1 MSSDR
6 IGSVLLCAS
15 LLLSAT
21 GAYAQDVVDQKGIE
35 DAVRAAEAEAADFAA
50 EVAARAEAYAEEARA
65 LTDSVQGRWGETGAP
80 IVTKDPLDLD
90 AMVAEAGAIGAAR
103 EGTSGPAGVLVF
115 VSFSMPEHS
124 LRQLVLDAHR
134 AEVPVLLQG
143 FVGGSLKETATRMQA
158 LLGPGAG
165 QDLLGGVVI
174 DPRAFRIFRVT
185 EVPAFMATGAPLP
198 DCDGLDCSAPP
209 PPHDR
214 IAGNMS
220 LGAALSALASEGT
233 EAVPQALA
241 ALKRSETR
249 P

>member
-6 IGSVLLCAS
+6 IGVAILCAS

-21 GAYAQDVVDQKGIE
+21 PGQAQDGIDQKAIE
-35 DAVRAAEAEAADFAA
+35 EAAREAETEAAAFAA
-50 EVAARAEAYAEEARA
+50 EVAARAEAYTEEARA
-65 LTDSVQGRWGETGAP
+65 LTYSVHGRWGETAASA
-80 IVTKDPLDLD
+80 VTSGPLNLD
-90 AMVAEAGAIGAAR
+90 AMVADAGAISAAR
-103 EGTSGPAGVLVF
+103 EEASGPVGILVF
-115 VSFSMPEHS
+115 VSFSMPEES
-124 LRQLVLDAHR
+124 LRQLVLDAHK
-134 AEVPVLLQG
+134 AQVPVLLQG
-143 FVGGSLKETATRMQA
+143 FVGGSLKETAARMRA
-158 LLGPGAG
+158 LLGADTG

-185 EVPAFMATGAPLP
+185 DVPAFIATSAPLP

-220 LGAALSALASEGT
+220 LGAALSGLASEGS
-233 EAVPQALA
+233 EAALQARA
-241 ALKRSETR
+241 ALKRWETR

>member
-1 MSSDR
+1 VFSDR
-6 IGSVLLCAS
+6 IRSVILCAS

-21 GAYAQDVVDQKGIE
+21 AAYAQDAVDQKRIE
-35 DAVRAAEAEAADFAA
+35 EAVREAETEAAAFAA

-65 LTDSVQGRWGETGAP
+65 LTDSVHGQWGETAAP
-80 IVTKDPLDLD
+80 SVASEPVDLD
-90 AMVAEAGAIGAAR
+90 AMVADAGAIRAAR
-103 EGTSGPAGVLVF
+103 QEASSPAGVLVF
-115 VSFSMPEHS
+115 VSFSIPEES

-143 FVGGSLKETATRMQA
+143 FVGGSLKETATRMRT
-158 LLGPGAG
+158 LLGADTG

-185 EVPAFMATGAPLP
+185 EVPAFLATSAPLP
-198 DCDGLDCSAPP
+198 DCDGLDCAAPP

-220 LGAALSALASEGT
+220 LGAALSALASEGI
-233 EAVPQALA
+233 EAVPQARA
-241 ALKRSETR
+241 ALTRWETR

>member
-6 IGSVLLCAS
+6 IGVGILCAS

-21 GAYAQDVVDQKGIE
+21 PGQAQDGIDQKAIE
-35 DAVRAAEAEAADFAA
+35 EAVRDAESEAAAFAA

-65 LTDSVQGRWGETGAP
+65 LTDAVHGRRGETATSA
-80 IVTKDPLDLD
+80 VASDPLNLD
-90 AMVAEAGAIGAAR
+90 AMVADAGAISTAR
-103 EGTSGPAGVLVF
+103 QETSGPAGVLVF
-115 VSFSMPEHS
+115 VSFSMPEQS

-134 AEVPVLLQG
+134 AQVPVLLQG
-143 FVGGSLKETATRMQA
+143 FVGGSLKETATRMRA
-158 LLGPGAG
+158 LLGADTG

-185 EVPAFMATGAPLP
+185 DVPAFVATSASLP
-198 DCDGLDCSAPP
+198 DCDGLDCDAPP

-220 LGAALSALASEGT
+220 LSAALSALASEGT
-233 EAVPQALA
+233 EAVPQARA
-241 ALKRSETR
+241 ALKRSEAR